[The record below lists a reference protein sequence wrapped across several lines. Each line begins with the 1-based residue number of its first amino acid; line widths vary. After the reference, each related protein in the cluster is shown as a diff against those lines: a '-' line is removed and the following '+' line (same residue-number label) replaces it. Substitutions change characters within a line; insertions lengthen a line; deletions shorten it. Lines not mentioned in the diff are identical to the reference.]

1 MVKVIVTGAG
11 GKMGRRISSL
21 VMAEKDMELVGAV
34 ERQGH
39 PSLGKDIGELL
50 GLGKTGLIVQE
61 NLKKVINSG
70 QVIIDFSAP
79 ESTLTHLRLVV
90 EHKKAMVIGTTGFSE
105 EELREI
111 KDLAKNIPCLMSP
124 NMSLGVNL
132 LFKVAGDVARTL
144 GEGYDIEIVEAHHRR
159 KKDAPSGTAKRLA
172 AILSEA
178 RGKSLEKVAVYGRK
192 GMTGERPKE
201 AIGIHAVRGGDIV
214 GDHTVI
220 FAGEGERVELV
231 HRAHSR
237 DTFARGA
244 IRAARFVAT
253 ATNGLYSMQD
263 VLKVSEFRSNT

>member
-1 MVKVIVTGAG
+1 MIRVIVTGACG
-11 GKMGRRISSL
+11 RMGKRISSL

-34 ERQGH
+34 ERKGH

-50 GLGKTGLIVQE
+50 GLGKKGVILQE
-61 NLKKVINSG
+61 DLKKVVNNG
-70 QVIIDFSAP
+70 QVIIDFTAP
-79 ESTLTHLRLVV
+79 GATLTHLRPAA

-105 EELREI
+105 EELKGV
-111 KDLAKNIPCLMSP
+111 KDLAKNIPCLISP

-132 LFKVAGDVARTL
+132 LFKVARDMARALGD
-144 GEGYDIEIVEAHHRR
+144 GYDIEIVEAHHRR
-159 KKDAPSGTAKRLA
+159 KQDAPSGTAKKLA
-172 AILSEA
+172 EILSEA

-220 FAGEGERVELV
+220 FAGEGERVELI

-244 IRAARFVAT
+244 IQAARFVTT
-253 ATNGLYSMQD
+253 AKEGLYSMQD
-263 VLKVSEFRSNT
+263 VLENK